1 MSGAESAHAN
11 AGGFDL
17 LRRATQAMMSKT
29 AAPADEDGGDQIG
42 YETPRSGIATPQP
55 DLQDKRLPG
64 IMSYFGQVRQDP
76 SASITPPSTSQA
88 PESAMASGERLCL
101 QSESTLP
108 PDLQSQVPAKTFA
121 PCGVPASIDP
131 LSPVMDES
139 SGSRLDAAPVGQM
152 SSFSCPTPPYSKPGS
167 SDGPHKNGEAQ
178 VVSSSVPEKESSEK
192 PNLLSQDSH
201 LPSESH
207 PNTSIPNQS
216 TNTFALPS
224 MSRASTS
231 GASSTPTVG
240 AAQSLESLLNS
251 APDSSS
257 SASTQSAQ
265 SSSKWFSIEGLKEL
279 TIGAVFKSGPPTPT
293 RALSAALPSHSEGRE
308 TPTSRRSNDAAET
321 SGTQTPRGPTGA
333 QAPAARGK
341 LTIKIPEGRGLRKS
355 RDPYVVVVFQRSEL
369 ISSGPRAF
377 EEDENLAVAPIG
389 GIPIQRQA
397 SDSGRPPMAIPMR
410 SRQSSNTSTNDPS
423 AFRNRTARASLT
435 NPQWDAEAVL

>member
-1 MSGAESAHAN
+1 M
-11 AGGFDL
+11 
-17 LRRATQAMMSKT
+17 QAIDPTSRT

-76 SASITPPSTSQA
+76 SASITPSFISQA
-88 PESAMASGERLCL
+88 PESAMASGERPCL

-108 PDLQSQVPAKTFA
+108 PDLQSQIPAKTFA
-121 PCGVPASIDP
+121 PCGVPASVDP

-139 SGSRLDAAPVGQM
+139 SGRRLDAAPAGQM

-167 SDGPHKNGEAQ
+167 SDGSHKNGEAQ
-178 VVSSSVPEKESSEK
+178 VVPSTVPAKESSEK
-192 PNLLSQDSH
+192 SDILSQDNH
-201 LPSESH
+201 LPSESR
-207 PNTSIPNQS
+207 PNTSMPDQS
-216 TNTFALPS
+216 TNTFALPLTS
-224 MSRASTS
+224 EALTS

-251 APDSSS
+251 APCSSS
-257 SASTQSAQ
+257 SASAQSAQ

-293 RALSAALPSHSEGRE
+293 RALSAALPSHSDGRE
-308 TPTSRRSNDAAET
+308 TPTRRSNDAAET

-423 AFRNRTARASLT
+423 AFRNRTARASFT